1 MKRNVFYRVC
11 ISIFL
16 CLFVFPS
23 LALLAYDYASVM
35 NQKLQLEESLARRT
49 KQVVSEITGTDKIVV
64 VINITP
70 NLDSSEIERETWI
83 PEGTARQIL
92 GEEEAGRGS
101 EEFALPGVPIKK
113 ELGKREEKPT
123 PRPGRV
129 KRQYEKIIRLPDE
142 FITRIVARVII
153 DSSVPDK
160 LVTAARQAVID
171 ILGVN
176 LARGDILTIER
187 QTFPETK
194 TSFWQGIITGAT
206 HLDVSWIILIILL
219 IVLFFALQGFLK
231 NLVKVYR
238 ERRAEP
244 AEKGESQQTQPITV
258 AVPPS
263 GVQKES
269 DVRIVGFGGKEEKAE
284 GAEKEE
290 EGEKTETKEA
300 PQEEEVE
307 RIPLKEKLFNFIHE
321 EHLPRLIHLLSE
333 EPPEVAALVTTYL
346 DPRMANEILSKFPPE
361 KQSEIAF
368 QVAKI
373 HVMSPERVKELEEHI
388 RSSLESLVGGEDY
401 LVGILDQSDDATR
414 EKILESVKARDPEL
428 AKRLKNAIFSFSDIA
443 GLDDNSLVL
452 ALRDVDVRDLAI
464 ALRGASEQLRAKIT
478 SSLSAGAQALLT
490 EEIRFARPVPQ
501 YKVEEIQRKIVGVLR
516 RLEREGKVILKTGA
530 HAEAAAT
537 DTSSWPKEKAED
549 TGTLAGGV
557 AGGTVAGKSG
567 RPARGRIKRLIII
580 LVSTA
585 AVAAGAY
592 YVYIAYIA
600 H

>member
-1 MKRNVFYRVC
+1 MKRNVLYRVC
-11 ISIFL
+11 IGVFL

-23 LALLAYDYASVM
+23 LAVPAYDYASVM

-70 NLDSSEIERETWI
+70 DLDSSEIERETWI
-83 PEGTARQIL
+83 PEGTAGQIL
-92 GEEEAGRGS
+92 GEEETGRGS

-123 PRPGRV
+123 PKPAHVR
-129 KRQYEKIIRLPDE
+129 RQYEKIVRLPDE
-142 FITRIVARVII
+142 FITKIVVRIII
-153 DSSVPDK
+153 DSSVPEEF
-160 LVTAARQAVID
+160 VTAARQAVID

-176 LARGDILTIER
+176 LARGDVLTIQR
-187 QTFPETK
+187 QAFPVAE
-194 TSFWQGIITGAT
+194 TSFWQGIVTGAAN
-206 HLDVSWIILIILL
+206 LDVSWIILIILL

-244 AEKGESQQTQPITV
+244 AERKQEQQIQPVAV
-258 AVPPS
+258 AVPPTGS
-263 GVQKES
+263 GKS
-269 DVRIVGFGGKEEKAE
+269 DVRIVGFGGKEEKGE
-284 GAEKEE
+284 GAEGG
-290 EGEKTETKEA
+290 GEKAETKES
-300 PQEEEVE
+300 PQEEKVE
-307 RIPLKEKLFNFIHE
+307 DVPLKEKLFNFIHE

-346 DPRMANEILSKFPPE
+346 DPHMANEILSKFPPE

-368 QVAKI
+368 QVARI
-373 HVMSPERVKELEEHI
+373 HVMSPERVKELEGHI

-414 EKILESVKARDPEL
+414 EKILESVKARDQGL
-428 AKRLKNAIFSFSDIA
+428 AKRLKNAIFGFSDIT
-443 GLDDNSLVL
+443 GLDDTSLAL
-452 ALRDVDVRDLAI
+452 ALRDVNVRDLAT

-501 YKVEEIQRKIVGVLR
+501 YKVEETQRKIVGILR

-530 HAEAAAT
+530 HAEAAAV
-537 DTSSWPKEKAED
+537 DMVSRPKKDAEVAGIP
-549 TGTLAGGV
+549 TGGV
-557 AGGTVAGKSG
+557 TGGTVAGKAG
-567 RPARGRIKRLIII
+567 RPARSRIKRLIII

-585 AVAAGAY
+585 AVAAGTY
-592 YVYIAYIA
+592 YVYITYIA